1 MYDIF
6 LKYNVVR
13 IVYTIYLF
21 ISKFPISKGLSQKVK
36 SQHQVCSTRFA
47 SLIPQL
53 LEGLT
58 HSAMALFP
66 IGY

>member
-21 ISKFPISKGLSQKVK
+21 ISKFPISKGLSQ
-36 SQHQVCSTRFA
+36 
-47 SLIPQL
+47 
-53 LEGLT
+53 
-58 HSAMALFP
+58 
-66 IGY
+66 